1 MRALSASG
9 RAHERH
15 ARGSVEDRAAG
26 GARRGRDDASGPH
39 RADVAD
45 PRVRGPDRRRAGK
58 RERQAVRAGPRC
70 GAVPPR
76 RGQAVAAGV
85 WTRQAGAGIPG
96 WIFSGAEVGSIRG
109 RGMSDPGEALA
120 NAKAAADRIVK
131 AKRLNACL
139 TPPKELRQ
147 SLQKQAQAAHP
158 SGVLYG
164 MPVAVKDNICT
175 LEFTTTCGSKIL
187 AGYRSPYE
195 ATAVAKL
202 KAAGALVAGKTNCD
216 EFGMGSSTEHSA
228 YGRALHPF
236 DKTRVPGGSSGGS
249 AVLVAAGAVP
259 AGLGS
264 ETGGSVRQ
272 PASLCGVVGIK
283 PTYGRVSRYGL
294 VAFGSSLDQIG
305 VLGRSVHDAAR
316 VLSVIS
322 GRDPKDSTCE
332 ARDSLRLPTVP
343 ESLQGFVIGVPKEYF
358 PPDLAPAVRRAC
370 DRAIRLLKEL
380 GAAVRE
386 VSLPH
391 TAYAVATYYI
401 IAPAEASSNLARYD
415 GARYGP
421 RFDGSEDVRA
431 LYRTT
436 RGEGFG
442 PEVRRRVLVGTYVLS
457 SGYYDAYYRKAQ
469 QMRALIAQDFRNA
482 FDRGVDLLFTPT
494 TRTPAFKAGEKLN
507 DPVAMYLSDIFTV
520 TANLAGLP
528 AISMPIGRIKGLP
541 IGGQLIGQA
550 FLEDEMI
557 EAAYA
562 LERVVPATD
571 EA

>member
-1 MRALSASG
+1 
-9 RAHERH
+9 
-15 ARGSVEDRAAG
+15 
-26 GARRGRDDASGPH
+26 
-39 RADVAD
+39 
-45 PRVRGPDRRRAGK
+45 
-58 RERQAVRAGPRC
+58 
-70 GAVPPR
+70 
-76 RGQAVAAGV
+76 
-85 WTRQAGAGIPG
+85 
-96 WIFSGAEVGSIRG
+96 
-109 RGMSDPGEALA
+109 MSDPGEALA
-120 NAKAAADRIVK
+120 SAKAAADRIVK
-131 AKRLNACL
+131 VKRLNACL
-139 TPPKELRQ
+139 TPSKELRE

-187 AGYRSPYE
+187 EGYQSPFD

-202 KAAGALVAGKTNCD
+202 KAAGALIAGKTNCD
-216 EFGMGSSTEHSA
+216 EFAMGSSTEHSA
-228 YGRALHPF
+228 
-236 DKTRVPGGSSGGS
+236 
-249 AVLVAAGAVP
+249 
-259 AGLGS
+259 
-264 ETGGSVRQ
+264 
-272 PASLCGVVGIK
+272 
-283 PTYGRVSRYGL
+283 YGRVSRYGL

-305 VLGRSVHDAAR
+305 VFGRSVHDAAR

-322 GRDPKDSTCE
+322 GRDPKDATCE
-332 ARDSLRLPTVP
+332 DRDPLRLPTVP
-343 ESLQGFVIGVPKEYF
+343 ENLDGFVIGIPKEYF
-358 PPDLAPAVRRAC
+358 PPDLDPGVRRAC
-370 DRAIRLLKEL
+370 ERAIRVLKEL

-391 TAYAVATYYI
+391 TPYAVPTYYI
-401 IAPAEASSNLARYD
+401 VAPAEASSNLARYD

-421 RFDGSEDVRA
+421 RFDGALDVRA
-431 LYRTT
+431 LYRAT
-436 RGEGFG
+436 RGTGFG
-442 PEVRRRVLVGTYVLS
+442 PEVRRRILVGTYVLS
-457 SGYYDAYYRKAQ
+457 AGYYDAYYRRAQ

-494 TRTPAFKAGEKLN
+494 TPTPAFKAGEKLN

-528 AISMPIGRIKGLP
+528 AISMPIGRVKGLP

-550 FLEDEMI
+550 FLEDEML

>member
-1 MRALSASG
+1 
-9 RAHERH
+9 
-15 ARGSVEDRAAG
+15 
-26 GARRGRDDASGPH
+26 
-39 RADVAD
+39 
-45 PRVRGPDRRRAGK
+45 
-58 RERQAVRAGPRC
+58 
-70 GAVPPR
+70 
-76 RGQAVAAGV
+76 
-85 WTRQAGAGIPG
+85 
-96 WIFSGAEVGSIRG
+96 
-109 RGMSDPGEALA
+109 MSDGKEALA
-120 NAKAAADRIVK
+120 AARTVADRIRR
-131 AKRLNACL
+131 ARRLNAML
-139 TPPKELRQ
+139 TPPRELRT
-147 SLQKQAQAAHP
+147 SLLAQAAVTHP

-175 LEFTTTCGSKIL
+175 LEFTTTCGSRIL
-187 AGYRSPYE
+187 EGYRSPYD
-195 ATAVAKL
+195 ATAVARL
-202 KAAGALVAGKTNCD
+202 RGAGALIAGKTNCD

-228 YGRALHPF
+228 YGRTLHPT
-236 DKTRVPGGSSGGS
+236 DKHRVPGGSSGGS
-249 AVLVAAGAVP
+249 AALVGAGVVA

-272 PASLCGVVGIK
+272 PAAFCGVVGIK

-305 VLGRSVHDAAR
+305 VFGRSVHDAAR

-332 ARDSLRLPTVP
+332 DRDPLRLPTVP
-343 ESLQGFVIGVPKEYF
+343 ENLDGFVIGVPKEYF
-358 PPDLAPAVRRAC
+358 PADLDPAVRRAC
-370 DRAIRLLKEL
+370 ERAIRIMKEM

-391 TAYAVATYYI
+391 TAYAVPTYYI
-401 IAPAEASSNLARYD
+401 IAPAEASANLARFD
-415 GARYGP
+415 GVRYGP
-421 RFDGSEDVRA
+421 RFDGDADVRA

-442 PEVRRRVLVGTYVLS
+442 PEVRRRILIGTYVLS

-469 QMRALIAQDFRNA
+469 QLRALIAQDFRNA

-494 TRTPAFKAGEKLN
+494 TPTPAFKAGEKLG
-507 DPVAMYLSDIFTV
+507 DPVQMYLSDIFVV

-528 AISMPIGRIKGLP
+528 AMSLPIGRIKGLP
-541 IGGQLIGQA
+541 IGGQFIGQA
-550 FLEDEMI
+550 FLEDEML

-562 LERVVPATD
+562 LERAVPATQ

>member
-1 MRALSASG
+1 VS
-9 RAHERH
+9 
-15 ARGSVEDRAAG
+15 D
-26 GARRGRDDASGPH
+26 
-39 RADVAD
+39 
-45 PRVRGPDRRRAGK
+45 GK
-58 RERQAVRAGPRC
+58 
-70 GAVPPR
+70 
-76 RGQAVAAGV
+76 
-85 WTRQAGAGIPG
+85 
-96 WIFSGAEVGSIRG
+96 
-109 RGMSDPGEALA
+109 EALA
-120 NAKAAADRIVK
+120 AARTVADRIRRTR
-131 AKRLNACL
+131 RLNAML
-139 TPPKELRQ
+139 TPPRELRQ
-147 SLQKQAQAAHP
+147 SLLAQAAATHP

-175 LEFTTTCGSKIL
+175 LEFTTTCGSRIL
-187 AGYRSPYE
+187 EGYRSPYD
-195 ATAVAKL
+195 ATAVARL
-202 KAAGALVAGKTNCD
+202 RGAGALIAGKTNCD

-228 YGRALHPF
+228 YGRTLHPT
-236 DKTRVPGGSSGGS
+236 DKHRVPGGSSGGS
-249 AVLVAAGAVP
+249 AALVGAGVVA

-272 PASLCGVVGIK
+272 PAAFCGVVGIK

-305 VLGRSVHDAAR
+305 VFGRSVHDAAR

-332 ARDSLRLPTVP
+332 DRDPLRLPTVP
-343 ESLQGFVIGVPKEYF
+343 ENLDGFVIGVPKEYF
-358 PPDLAPAVRRAC
+358 PADLDPAVRRAC
-370 DRAIRLLKEL
+370 ERAIRIMKEM

-391 TAYAVATYYI
+391 TAYAVPTYYI
-401 IAPAEASSNLARYD
+401 IAPAEASANLARFD
-415 GARYGP
+415 GVRYGP
-421 RFDGSEDVRA
+421 RFDGHADVRA

-442 PEVRRRVLVGTYVLS
+442 PEVRRRILIGTYVLS

-469 QMRALIAQDFRNA
+469 QLRALIAQDFRNA

-494 TRTPAFKAGEKLN
+494 TPTPAFKAGEKLG
-507 DPVAMYLSDIFTV
+507 DPVQMYLSDIFVV

-528 AISMPIGRIKGLP
+528 AMSLPIGRIKGLP
-541 IGGQLIGQA
+541 IGGQFIGQA
-550 FLEDEMI
+550 FLEDEML

-562 LERVVPATD
+562 LERAVPATQ

>member
-1 MRALSASG
+1 
-9 RAHERH
+9 
-15 ARGSVEDRAAG
+15 VI
-26 GARRGRDDASGPH
+26 
-39 RADVAD
+39 D
-45 PRVRGPDRRRAGK
+45 P
-58 RERQAVRAGPRC
+58 
-70 GAVPPR
+70 
-76 RGQAVAAGV
+76 
-85 WTRQAGAGIPG
+85 T
-96 WIFSGAEVGSIRG
+96 
-109 RGMSDPGEALA
+109 EALA
-120 NAKAAADRIVK
+120 SAKAAADRLVK

-139 TPPKELRQ
+139 TPPKDLRK
-147 SLQKQAQAAHP
+147 SLLQQAQAAHP

-175 LEFTTTCGSKIL
+175 LEFTTTCGSKVL
-187 AGYRSPYE
+187 KAYRSPFE

-202 KAAGALVAGKTNCD
+202 RAAGALMAGKTNCD

-228 YGRALHPF
+228 YGRTLHPT
-236 DKTRVPGGSSGGS
+236 DKVRVPGGSSGGS
-249 AVLVAAGAVP
+249 AALVAAGAVP
-259 AGLGS
+259 AALGS

-272 PASLCGVVGIK
+272 PASFCGVVGIK

-332 ARDSLRLPTVP
+332 DRDPLRLPTVP
-343 ESLQGFVIGVPKEYF
+343 ESLQGFVIGIPKEYF
-358 PPDLAPAVRRAC
+358 PPDLDAGVRRAC

-380 GAAVRE
+380 GAAVRD

-391 TAYAVATYYI
+391 TSYAVPTYYI

-421 RFDGSEDVRA
+421 RFDGQLDVRS
-431 LYRTT
+431 LYRRT

-442 PEVRRRVLVGTYVLS
+442 PEVRRRILVGTYVLS

-469 QMRALIAQDFRNA
+469 QMRALIAQDFRNV

-494 TRTPAFKAGEKLN
+494 TPSSAFKAGEKLA

-520 TANLAGLP
+520 TANLAGVPALSLP
-528 AISMPIGRIKGLP
+528 VGRIKGLP
-541 IGGQLIGQA
+541 IGGQFIGQA
-550 FLEDEMI
+550 FLEDEML

-562 LERVVPATD
+562 LERVVPAGED
-571 EA
+571 V

>member
-1 MRALSASG
+1 MI
-9 RAHERH
+9 
-15 ARGSVEDRAAG
+15 
-26 GARRGRDDASGPH
+26 
-39 RADVAD
+39 D
-45 PRVRGPDRRRAGK
+45 P
-58 RERQAVRAGPRC
+58 
-70 GAVPPR
+70 
-76 RGQAVAAGV
+76 
-85 WTRQAGAGIPG
+85 T
-96 WIFSGAEVGSIRG
+96 
-109 RGMSDPGEALA
+109 EALA
-120 NAKAAADRIVK
+120 SAKAAADRLVK

-139 TPPKELRQ
+139 TPPKDLRK
-147 SLQKQAQAAHP
+147 SLLQQAQAAHP

-175 LEFTTTCGSKIL
+175 LEFTTTCGSKVL
-187 AGYRSPYE
+187 KAYRSPFE

-202 KAAGALVAGKTNCD
+202 RAAGALMAGKTNCD

-228 YGRALHPF
+228 YGRTLHPT
-236 DKTRVPGGSSGGS
+236 DKVRVPGGSSGGS
-249 AVLVAAGAVP
+249 AALVAAGAVP
-259 AGLGS
+259 AALGS

-272 PASLCGVVGIK
+272 PASFCGVVGIK

-332 ARDSLRLPTVP
+332 DRDPLRLPTVP
-343 ESLQGFVIGVPKEYF
+343 ESLQGFVIGIPKEYF
-358 PPDLAPAVRRAC
+358 PPDLDAGVRRAC

-380 GAAVRE
+380 GAAVRD

-391 TAYAVATYYI
+391 TSYAVPTYYI

-421 RFDGSEDVRA
+421 RFDGQLDVRS
-431 LYRTT
+431 LYRRT

-442 PEVRRRVLVGTYVLS
+442 PEVRRRILVGTYVLS

-469 QMRALIAQDFRNA
+469 QMRALIAQDFRNV

-494 TRTPAFKAGEKLN
+494 TPSPAFKAGEKLA

-520 TANLAGLP
+520 TANLAGVPALSLP
-528 AISMPIGRIKGLP
+528 VGRIKGLP
-541 IGGQLIGQA
+541 IGGQFIGQA
-550 FLEDEMI
+550 FLEDEML

-562 LERVVPATD
+562 LERVVPAG
-571 EA
+571 EEV